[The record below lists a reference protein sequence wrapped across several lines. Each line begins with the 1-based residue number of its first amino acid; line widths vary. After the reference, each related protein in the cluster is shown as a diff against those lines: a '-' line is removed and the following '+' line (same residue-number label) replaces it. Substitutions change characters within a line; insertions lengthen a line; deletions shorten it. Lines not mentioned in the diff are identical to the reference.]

1 MGQVLTDQRGDDPR
15 QLLAAAPRTEPIRL
29 PGGRRVAVTLLT
41 GFLGAGKTTLLNR
54 ILTGDHGLR
63 VGVLVNDFGAINIDA
78 SLVESVEEN
87 TISLVNGC
95 VCCEV
100 RDDLVTSLETMLARA
115 EQIDYVILEASGVA
129 DPGGIVMTFLDWKY
143 RQALRLDS
151 ITCVVDAEA
160 IFRDADDEHLTGLKL
175 RQIAFADLVL
185 LNKTDLV
192 TPDHLE
198 VVHEWID
205 AHIERIRVVETTHGE
220 APLEVL
226 LGVGRFSAHDLP
238 PETTVPQHASEQF
251 QHWSCTTDQL
261 FDRERLDEMVR
272 RELPGAVYRCK
283 GLVYTTTDPDQP
295 YALQVVGRR
304 CELTPRPA
312 ASTSPDR
319 TSQIVAIGRCMNTAE
334 LDQLFAI
341 CQTPTPGNARRRIPW
356 RSSTETSGRP

>member
-1 MGQVLTDQRGDDPR
+1 MGQALTGGRGDDPR
-15 QLLAAAPRTEPIRL
+15 PLLAAAPRTAPIRL
-29 PGGRRVAVTLLT
+29 PGARRVPVTLLT

-54 ILTGDHGLR
+54 ILSGDHGLR

-100 RDDLVTSLETMLARA
+100 RDDLVTSLEQMLGRA
-115 EQIDYVILEASGVA
+115 ESIDYVILEASGVA

-143 RQALRLDS
+143 REALVLDS

-192 TPDHLE
+192 TPDHVE
-198 VVHEWID
+198 VVKDWID
-205 AHIERIRVVETTHGE
+205 EHMKRIRVVEATHGE

-226 LGVGRFSAHDLP
+226 LGVGRFSTDDLP
-238 PETTVPQHASEQF
+238 EESSVPAHASDRF
-251 QHWSCTTDQL
+251 QRWSFVTDRP
-261 FDRERLDEMVR
+261 FDRDRLDDMVKR
-272 RELPGAVYRCK
+272 TLPGSVHRCK
-283 GLVYTTTDPDQP
+283 GLVHTTTTAEPCV
-295 YALQVVGRR
+295 LQVVGRR
-304 CELTPRPA
+304 CELTPRSASRPA
-312 ASTSPDR
+312 PEHTSR
-319 TSQIVAIGRCMNTAE
+319 IVAIGRDMDTAE
-334 LDQLFAI
+334 LDELFAG
-341 CQTPTPGNARRRIPW
+341 CLAVH
-356 RSSTETSGRP
+356 